1 MPDNVTSMKLER
13 ILVVTGLL
21 LLPVLWLQSILH
33 QAPRFAGSL
42 AGGVLGMAAA
52 LLMLVPLA
60 YALLKRLPRSSV
72 GAAPASVLRW
82 HVMATTAGTLLAVV
96 HSGHRVQSWLG
107 LMLVTAMLI
116 CLVSGYAG
124 RHYLQY
130 VARELRDR
138 QADAARLRLEYDTIV
153 SRMADLPDTG
163 AMRAAAAE
171 VASALAD
178 LDYAIGADTWIRKRL
193 RAWLAIHV
201 VGSVLF
207 YVLLAAHIWAGLQ
220 YGVRWLP

>member
-1 MPDNVTSMKLER
+1 MPDNATQMKLER
-13 ILVVTGLL
+13 ILVATGLL

-42 AGGVLGMAAA
+42 AGGVLGIAAT

-60 YALLKRLPRSSV
+60 YALLKRLPRSPA
-72 GAAPASVLRW
+72 GPAPASVLRW
-82 HVMATTAGTLLAVV
+82 HVIATTAGTLLAVV

-107 LMLVTAMLI
+107 LLLVGAMLL
-116 CLVSGYAG
+116 CLVSGYVG

-138 QADAARLRLEYDTIV
+138 QEDAARLRLEYDAIV

-171 VASALAD
+171 VAGALAD
-178 LDYAIGADTWIRKRL
+178 LDYAVTADAWLRKRL

-201 VGSVLF
+201 LSSVIF
-207 YVLLAAHIWAGLQ
+207 YALLAAHIWAGLQ